1 MRCSSTHHGAVARQ
15 TRKPIGSHHAA
26 ASPVADLLLAGNK
39 MDRLTSMRI
48 SRTAGKFFQA
58 AEILR
63 SEKDKTFA
71 PTYFCI
77 CQSIELSLKAFLRG
91 SGYTDKDLRKIG
103 HDLEESVGQARAAGL
118 DDHFK
123 FSAEDDAA
131 IRQINAYYKRKDFQN
146 TISGLKTLP
155 HVDILMD
162 LGNRLWR
169 STRSFCV
176 KNRTLHEG
184 KSSEVA

>member
-1 MRCSSTHHGAVARQ
+1 MAVARQ
-15 TRKPIGSHHAA
+15 TRKPTGSRHAA
-26 ASPVADLLLAGNK
+26 ASPVADLVLAANK
-39 MDRLTSMRI
+39 MDRLTSMGI
-48 SRTAGKFFQA
+48 SRTARKFFEA

-91 SGYTDKDLRKIG
+91 SGYTDNDLRKIG

-123 FSAEDDAA
+123 FSAEDYAA
-131 IRQINAYYKRKDFQN
+131 IRQINAHYKGKDLQY
-146 TISGLKTLP
+146 TKSGFRSFP
-155 HVDILMD
+155 HVDILID
-162 LGNRLWR
+162 LGSRLWK
-169 STRSFCV
+169 STRSSP
-176 KNRTLHEG
+176 L
-184 KSSEVA
+184 